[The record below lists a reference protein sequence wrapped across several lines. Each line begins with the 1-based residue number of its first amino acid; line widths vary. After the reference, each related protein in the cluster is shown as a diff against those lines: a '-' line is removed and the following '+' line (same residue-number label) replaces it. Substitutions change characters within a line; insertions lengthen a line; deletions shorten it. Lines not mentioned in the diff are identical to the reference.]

1 MTDTNTEETS
11 VPGVYVTGDVS
22 RDVLPG
28 RSSHRGAARRRRLPL
43 TRRSCAATDSATAEM
58 LAHYLLPGF
67 GSQCST
73 PPRVGVPGADPRRH
87 PRPKGR
93 NIMAF
98 QRARKLGADQMR
110 QI

>member
-22 RDVLPG
+22 RDVLVVAAAI
-28 RSSHRGAARRRRLPL
+28 AARRAGGGCHQQGVLAPRRI
-43 TRRSCAATDSATAEM
+43 ATAEM

-73 PPRVGVPGADPRRH
+73 PPRVRVFPGADPRRH
-87 PRPKGR
+87 PRPKGC

-110 QI
+110 HI